1 MNKSYKEGEL
11 AISQRRAVISLL
23 YKKGDRIN
31 LKNWRPVSL
40 LNIEQKMAIL
50 FLDYEKAFD
59 TVEWDF
65 LIKTLLKFKFYKLDL
80 SNV

>member
-65 LIKTLLKFKFYKLDL
+65 LIKH
-80 SNV
+80 S